1 MTGYNSISNDID
13 EYISNYPENVQTIL
27 KLLRITIRN
36 VAPTATETISYQ
48 MPTFTLHGNL
58 VHFAAYKNHIGFYP
72 SSSGIEAFKRE
83 LTAFKCSKG
92 TIQFPIEKPLP
103 LDIIS
108 KIVAFRVE
116 ENIKK
121 AAKKTKK

>member
-13 EYISNYPENVQTIL
+13 EYISNFPENVQTIL

-72 SSSGIEAFKRE
+72 SSSGIEAFKNE

-103 LDIIS
+103 FDIIS

-121 AAKKTKK
+121 AAKKIKK